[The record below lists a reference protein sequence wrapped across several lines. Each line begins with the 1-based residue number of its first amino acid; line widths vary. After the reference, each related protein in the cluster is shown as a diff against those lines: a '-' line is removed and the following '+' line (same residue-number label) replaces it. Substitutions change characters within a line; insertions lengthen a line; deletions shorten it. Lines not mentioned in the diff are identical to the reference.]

1 MACKSGDI
9 DLQLRGVLTS
19 KEVDP
24 LAWTRARG
32 DAHTTMLSR
41 FAARVMPV

>member
-1 MACKSGDI
+1 MACKSADI

-19 KEVDP
+19 RGDP
-24 LAWTRARG
+24 FAWTRARG